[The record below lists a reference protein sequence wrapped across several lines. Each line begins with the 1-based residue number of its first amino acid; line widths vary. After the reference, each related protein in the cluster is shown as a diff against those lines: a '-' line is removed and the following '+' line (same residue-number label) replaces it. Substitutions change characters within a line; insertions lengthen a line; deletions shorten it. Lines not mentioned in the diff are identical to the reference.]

1 MNLTLQKVSKE
12 FKGKTAVQHLSLT
25 LTPGVYGLIGANGAG
40 KTSLMRMICGVTQPT
55 TGTIEYN
62 GQPITLLDEQYRQE
76 LGYLPQNFGYYPDF
90 TAKQFMHYIASL
102 KGISSREAKGKTT
115 ELLALVGLSD
125 VANRKIKTY
134 SGGMKQRLGIA
145 QAVLNDPK
153 ILVLDEPTAGL
164 DPKER
169 IRFRNL
175 ISDLSKDRIVI
186 LSTHIVSDIE
196 YIADTILMMKD
207 GSIILNQANEDVLN
221 EIDGKVWQCVVS
233 HQEIQTL
240 SDMYRIV
247 NLQHE
252 GNNIALRI
260 VSETKPHASA
270 VYAKPTLEDL
280 FLFYFEEGHVE

>member
-40 KTSLMRMICGVTQPT
+40 KTSLMRMICGVSQPT

-102 KGISSREAKGKTT
+102 KGISSRDAKEKTT

-125 VANRKIKTY
+125 VAHRKIKTY

-207 GSIILNQANEDVLN
+207 GSIILNQSNETVLK
-221 EIDGKVWQCVVS
+221 EIDGKVWECVVS
-233 HQEIQTL
+233 HQEIQEL
-240 SDMYRIV
+240 SNRYRIV

-260 VSETKPHASA
+260 VSEKKPHPSA